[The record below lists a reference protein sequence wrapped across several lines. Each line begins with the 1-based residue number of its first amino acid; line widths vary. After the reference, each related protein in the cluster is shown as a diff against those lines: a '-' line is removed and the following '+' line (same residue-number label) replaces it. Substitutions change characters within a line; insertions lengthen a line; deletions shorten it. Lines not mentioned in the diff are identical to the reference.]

1 MSSNEQLSNQKRSV
15 FKRTIHHLL
24 LGMTTQRGLFIIAP
38 DIKQGPL
45 TAIKKVQLVV
55 TQSNGP
61 FGHHVFSASEYPT
74 EMMTMETNIM
84 YTS

>member
-1 MSSNEQLSNQKRSV
+1 MFLKEL
-15 FKRTIHHLL
+15 FFITL
-24 LGMTTQRGLFIIAP
+24 LGMTTHRGFAGLFIIAP

-45 TAIKKVQLVV
+45 TAIKKVQLVE
-55 TQSNGP
+55 TQYNGP
-61 FGHHVFSASEYPT
+61 FGHHVFSPSEYPT

>member
-45 TAIKKVQLVV
+45 TAIKKVQLVE
-55 TQSNGP
+55 TQHNGP
-61 FGHHVFSASEYPT
+61 FWHHVFSTSEYPT

>member
-1 MSSNEQLSNQKRSV
+1 MNNYLIKRGV
-15 FKRTIHHLL
+15 FLKELFITL

-45 TAIKKVQLVV
+45 TAIKKVQLVE
-55 TQSNGP
+55 TRYNGP
-61 FGHHVFSASEYPT
+61 FGHHVFSTSEYST

>member
-1 MSSNEQLSNQKRSV
+1 MNNYLIKRGV
-15 FKRTIHHLL
+15 FLKELFITL

-45 TAIKKVQLVV
+45 TAIKKVQLVE
-55 TQSNGP
+55 TQYNGP
-61 FGHHVFSASEYPT
+61 FGHHVFSPFEYPT